1 MSSAQQ
7 KSNLNLMGVNLMS
20 APQPSIFKSV
30 PQTEGIKY
38 AGSKLKIIPHIID
51 IIKGLE
57 IHSALDAFSGTTRVA
72 QAFSQLGFDTS
83 ANDIAEYSRIFGHC
97 YLLSQKPNSF
107 YQKFIDELNSLK
119 GTFGWF
125 SQHYGGE
132 GEAGKQ
138 PFQLKNTM
146 KLDAMREKIDEFGL
160 DFTDK
165 AVLLTSLILALDS
178 VDNTLGH
185 YASYLSGWCKRSYN
199 DIFLRLPRRFVA
211 QTQNRVIKGDVFEA
225 IKTPYDLVY
234 FDPPYGSNNEKMPP
248 SRVRYRAYYHLY
260 ESVVL
265 NDKPRVFGRANR
277 REDSRD
283 RAFPC
288 AFEEFKRDESGK
300 FIAMRAI
307 ERLIANTNARYILL
321 SYSSGGRAS
330 KQELQEIISSN
341 GQLLDAREIDYK
353 KNVMSSM
360 RWSYEWVNDEST
372 HKEYLFL
379 LKR

>member
-1 MSSAQQ
+1 MSSTQQ
-7 KSNLNLMGVNLMS
+7 KSILMRVQT
-20 APQPSIFKSV
+20 PQTSLFDDLQV

-38 AGSKLKIIPHIID
+38 VGSKLKILPHIIQ
-51 IIKGLE
+51 IINGLK
-57 IHSALDAFSGTTRVA
+57 IRTALDAFSGTTRVA

-83 ANDIAEYSRIFGHC
+83 ANDIAEYSEIFGHC
-97 YLLSQKPNSF
+97 YLLSTKPNEF

-132 GEAGKQ
+132 NEAGKR

-146 KLDAMREKIDEFGL
+146 KLDAIRDKIDEFDL
-160 DFTDK
+160 KFTDK
-165 AVLLTSLILALDS
+165 AVLLTSLILALDC

-199 DIFLRLPRRFVA
+199 DLFLRLPRRFA
-211 QTQNRVIKGDVFEA
+211 PKTQNRVIKSDAFEA
-225 IKTPYDLVY
+225 ITNFYDLVY

-248 SRVRYRAYYHLY
+248 SRVRYKAYYHFY
-260 ESVVL
+260 KSVIL
-265 NDKPRVFGRANR
+265 NDKPRVFGKANR

-283 RAFPC
+283 TAFPC
-288 AFEEFKRDESGK
+288 IFEEFKRDESNK

-330 KQELQEIISSN
+330 KQELQEIISLN

-353 KNVMSSM
+353 KNVMSAM
-360 RWSYEWVNDEST
+360 RWSYEWVNDDNT

-379 LKR
+379 LER

>member
-1 MSSAQQ
+1 MSSTQQ
-7 KSNLNLMGVNLMS
+7 KSILMRVQT
-20 APQPSIFKSV
+20 PQTSLFDDLQV

-38 AGSKLKIIPHIID
+38 VGSKLKILPHIIQ
-51 IIKGLE
+51 IINGLK
-57 IHSALDAFSGTTRVA
+57 IRTALDAFSGTTRVA

-83 ANDIAEYSRIFGHC
+83 ANDIAEYSEIFGHC
-97 YLLSQKPNSF
+97 YLLSTKPNEF

-132 GEAGKQ
+132 NEAGKR
-138 PFQLKNTM
+138 PFQIKNTM
-146 KLDAMREKIDEFGL
+146 KLDTIRDKIDEFDL
-160 DFTDK
+160 NFTDK
-165 AVLLTSLILALDS
+165 AVLLTSLILALDC

-199 DIFLRLPRRFVA
+199 DLFLRLPRRFA
-211 QTQNRVIKGDVFEA
+211 PKTQNRVIKSDAFQA
-225 IKTPYDLVY
+225 ITNFYDLVY

-248 SRVRYRAYYHLY
+248 SRVRYKAYYHFY
-260 ESVVL
+260 KSVIL
-265 NDKPRVFGRANR
+265 NDKPRVFGKANR

-283 RAFPC
+283 TAFPC
-288 AFEEFKRDESGK
+288 IFEEFKRDESNK

-307 ERLIANTNARYILL
+307 KRLIANTNARYILL

-330 KQELQEIISSN
+330 KQELQEIISLN
-341 GQLLDAREIDYK
+341 GRLLDAREIDYK
-353 KNVMSSM
+353 KNVMSAM
-360 RWSYEWVNDEST
+360 RWSYEWVNDDNT

-379 LKR
+379 LER

>member
-1 MSSAQQ
+1 MSSTQQ
-7 KSNLNLMGVNLMS
+7 KSILMRVQT
-20 APQPSIFKSV
+20 PQTSLFDDLQV

-38 AGSKLKIIPHIID
+38 VGSKLKILPHIIQ
-51 IIKGLE
+51 IINGLK
-57 IHSALDAFSGTTRVA
+57 IRTALDAFSGTTRVA

-83 ANDIAEYSRIFGHC
+83 ANDIAEYSEIFGHC
-97 YLLSQKPNSF
+97 YLLSTKPNEF

-132 GEAGKQ
+132 NEAGKR

-146 KLDAMREKIDEFGL
+146 KLDAIRDKIDEFDL
-160 DFTDK
+160 NFTDK
-165 AVLLTSLILALDS
+165 AVLLTSLILALDC

-199 DIFLRLPRRFVA
+199 DLFLKLPRRFTPK
-211 QTQNRVIKGDVFEA
+211 TQNRVIKSDAFQA
-225 IKTPYDLVY
+225 ITNFYDLVY

-248 SRVRYRAYYHLY
+248 SRVRYRAYYHFY
-260 ESVVL
+260 KSVIL
-265 NDKPRVFGRANR
+265 NDKPRVFGKANR

-283 RAFPC
+283 TAFPC
-288 AFEEFKRDESGK
+288 IFEEFKRDESNK

-330 KQELQEIISSN
+330 KQELQEIISLN
-341 GQLLDAREIDYK
+341 GRLLDAREIDYK
-353 KNVMSSM
+353 KNVMSAM
-360 RWSYEWVNDEST
+360 RWSYEWVNDDNT

-379 LKR
+379 LER

>member
-1 MSSAQQ
+1 MSSTQQ
-7 KSNLNLMGVNLMS
+7 KSILMRVQT
-20 APQPSIFKSV
+20 PQTSLFDDLQV

-38 AGSKLKIIPHIID
+38 VGSKLKILPHIIQ
-51 IIKGLE
+51 IINGLK
-57 IHSALDAFSGTTRVA
+57 IRTALDAFSGTTRVA

-83 ANDIAEYSRIFGHC
+83 ANDIAEYSEIFGHC
-97 YLLSQKPNSF
+97 YLLSTKPNEF

-125 SQHYGGE
+125 SRHYGGE
-132 GEAGKQ
+132 NEAGKR

-146 KLDAMREKIDEFGL
+146 KLDAIRDKIDEFDL
-160 DFTDK
+160 NFTDK
-165 AVLLTSLILALDS
+165 AVLLTSLILALDC

-199 DIFLRLPRRFVA
+199 DLFLRLPRRFA
-211 QTQNRVIKGDVFEA
+211 PKTQNRVIKSDAFQA
-225 IKTPYDLVY
+225 ITNFYDLVY

-248 SRVRYRAYYHLY
+248 SRVRYKAYYHFY
-260 ESVVL
+260 KSVIL
-265 NDKPRVFGRANR
+265 NDKPRVFGKANR

-283 RAFPC
+283 TAFPC
-288 AFEEFKRDESGK
+288 IFEEFKRDESNK

-307 ERLIANTNARYILL
+307 ERLIANTNTRYILL

-330 KQELQEIISSN
+330 KQELQEIISLN
-341 GQLLDAREIDYK
+341 GRLLDAREIDYK
-353 KNVMSSM
+353 KNVMSAM
-360 RWSYEWVNDEST
+360 RWSYEWVNDNNT

-379 LKR
+379 LER

>member
-1 MSSAQQ
+1 MSSTQQ
-7 KSNLNLMGVNLMS
+7 KSILMRVQT
-20 APQPSIFKSV
+20 PQTSLFDDLQV

-38 AGSKLKIIPHIID
+38 VGSKLKILPHIIQ
-51 IIKGLE
+51 IINGLK
-57 IHSALDAFSGTTRVA
+57 IRTALDAFSGTTRVA

-83 ANDIAEYSRIFGHC
+83 ANDIAEYSEIFGHC
-97 YLLSQKPNSF
+97 YLLSTKPNEF

-132 GEAGKQ
+132 NEAGKR

-146 KLDAMREKIDEFGL
+146 KLDAIRDKIDEFDL
-160 DFTDK
+160 NFTDK
-165 AVLLTSLILALDS
+165 AVLLTSLILALDC

-199 DIFLRLPRRFVA
+199 DLFLKLPRRFTPK
-211 QTQNRVIKGDVFEA
+211 TQNRVIKSDAFQA
-225 IKTPYDLVY
+225 ITNFYDLVY

-248 SRVRYRAYYHLY
+248 SRVRYKAYYHFY
-260 ESVVL
+260 KSVIL
-265 NDKPRVFGRANR
+265 NDKPRVFGKANR

-283 RAFPC
+283 TAFPC
-288 AFEEFKRDESGK
+288 IFEEFKRDESNK

-330 KQELQEIISSN
+330 KQELQEIISLN
-341 GQLLDAREIDYK
+341 GRLLDAREIDYK
-353 KNVMSSM
+353 KNVMSAM
-360 RWSYEWVNDEST
+360 RWSYEWVNDDNT

-379 LKR
+379 LER

>member
-1 MSSAQQ
+1 MSSTQQ
-7 KSNLNLMGVNLMS
+7 KSILMRVQT
-20 APQPSIFKSV
+20 PQTSLFDDLQV

-38 AGSKLKIIPHIID
+38 VGSKLKILPHIIQ
-51 IIKGLE
+51 IINGLK
-57 IHSALDAFSGTTRVA
+57 IRTALDAFSGTTRVA

-83 ANDIAEYSRIFGHC
+83 ANDIAEYSEIFGHC
-97 YLLSQKPNSF
+97 YLLSTKPNEF

-132 GEAGKQ
+132 NEAGKR

-146 KLDAMREKIDEFGL
+146 KLDAIRDKIDEFDL
-160 DFTDK
+160 NFTDK
-165 AVLLTSLILALDS
+165 AVLLTSLILALDC

-199 DIFLRLPRRFVA
+199 DLFLKLPRRFTPK
-211 QTQNRVIKGDVFEA
+211 TQNRVIKSDAFKA
-225 IKTPYDLVY
+225 ITNFYDLVY

-248 SRVRYRAYYHLY
+248 SRVRYKAYYHFY
-260 ESVVL
+260 KSVIL
-265 NDKPRVFGRANR
+265 NDKPRVFGKANR

-283 RAFPC
+283 TAFPC
-288 AFEEFKRDESGK
+288 IFEEFKRDESNK

-307 ERLIANTNARYILL
+307 ERLIANTNAHYILL

-330 KQELQEIISSN
+330 KQELQEIISLN
-341 GQLLDAREIDYK
+341 GRLLDAREIDYK
-353 KNVMSSM
+353 KNVMSAM
-360 RWSYEWVNDEST
+360 RWSYEWVNDDNT

-379 LKR
+379 LER

>member
-1 MSSAQQ
+1 MSSTQQ
-7 KSNLNLMGVNLMS
+7 KSILMRVQT
-20 APQPSIFKSV
+20 PQTSLFDDLQV

-38 AGSKLKIIPHIID
+38 VGSKLKILPHIIQ
-51 IIKGLE
+51 IINGLK
-57 IHSALDAFSGTTRVA
+57 IRTALDAFSGTTRVA

-83 ANDIAEYSRIFGHC
+83 ANDIAEYSEIFGHC
-97 YLLSQKPNSF
+97 YLLSTKPNEF

-132 GEAGKQ
+132 NEAGKR

-146 KLDAMREKIDEFGL
+146 KLDAIRDKIDEFDL
-160 DFTDK
+160 NFTDK
-165 AVLLTSLILALDS
+165 AVLLTSLILALDC

-185 YASYLSGWCKRSYN
+185 YASYLSGWCKRSHN
-199 DIFLRLPRRFVA
+199 DLFLRLPRRFA
-211 QTQNRVIKGDVFEA
+211 PKTQNRVIKSDAFKA
-225 IKTPYDLVY
+225 ITNFYDLVY

-248 SRVRYRAYYHLY
+248 SRVRYKAYYHFY
-260 ESVVL
+260 KSVIL
-265 NDKPRVFGRANR
+265 NDKPRVFGKANR

-283 RAFPC
+283 TAFPC
-288 AFEEFKRDESGK
+288 IFEEFKRDESNK

-330 KQELQEIISSN
+330 KQELQEIISLN
-341 GQLLDAREIDYK
+341 GRLLDAREIDYK
-353 KNVMSSM
+353 KNVMSAM
-360 RWSYEWVNDEST
+360 RWSYEWVNDNNT

-379 LKR
+379 LER

>member
-1 MSSAQQ
+1 MSSTQQ
-7 KSNLNLMGVNLMS
+7 KSILMRVQT
-20 APQPSIFKSV
+20 PQTSLFDDLQV

-38 AGSKLKIIPHIID
+38 VGSKLKILPHIIQ
-51 IIKGLE
+51 IINGLK
-57 IHSALDAFSGTTRVA
+57 IRTALDAFSGTTRVA

-83 ANDIAEYSRIFGHC
+83 ANDIAEYSEIFGHC
-97 YLLSQKPNSF
+97 YLLSTKPNEF

-132 GEAGKQ
+132 NEAGKR

-146 KLDAMREKIDEFGL
+146 KLDAIRDKIDEFDL
-160 DFTDK
+160 NFTDK
-165 AVLLTSLILALDS
+165 AVLLTSLILALDC

-199 DIFLRLPRRFVA
+199 DLFLKLPRRFTPK
-211 QTQNRVIKGDVFEA
+211 TQNRVIKSDAFQA
-225 IKTPYDLVY
+225 ITNFYDLVY

-248 SRVRYRAYYHLY
+248 SRVRYRAYYHFY
-260 ESVVL
+260 KSVIL
-265 NDKPRVFGRANR
+265 NDKPRVFGKANR

-283 RAFPC
+283 TAFPC
-288 AFEEFKRDESGK
+288 IFEEFKRDESNK

-330 KQELQEIISSN
+330 KQELQEIISLN
-341 GQLLDAREIDYK
+341 GRLLDAREIDYK
-353 KNVMSSM
+353 KNVMSAM
-360 RWSYEWVNDEST
+360 RWSYEWVNDNNT

-379 LKR
+379 LER

>member
-1 MSSAQQ
+1 MSSTQQ
-7 KSNLNLMGVNLMS
+7 KSILMRVQT
-20 APQPSIFKSV
+20 PQTSLFDDLQV

-38 AGSKLKIIPHIID
+38 VGSKLKILPHIIQ
-51 IIKGLE
+51 IINGLK
-57 IHSALDAFSGTTRVA
+57 IRTALDAFSGTTRVA

-83 ANDIAEYSRIFGHC
+83 ANDIAEYSEIFGHC
-97 YLLSQKPNSF
+97 YLLSTKPNEF

-132 GEAGKQ
+132 NEAGKR

-146 KLDAMREKIDEFGL
+146 KLDAIRDKIDEFDL
-160 DFTDK
+160 NFTDK
-165 AVLLTSLILALDS
+165 AVLLTSLILALDC

-199 DIFLRLPRRFVA
+199 DLFLRLPRRFTPK
-211 QTQNRVIKGDVFEA
+211 TQNRVIKSDAFQA
-225 IKTPYDLVY
+225 ITNFYDLVY

-248 SRVRYRAYYHLY
+248 SRVRYRAYYHFY
-260 ESVVL
+260 KSVIL
-265 NDKPRVFGRANR
+265 NDKPRVFGKANR

-283 RAFPC
+283 TAFPC
-288 AFEEFKRDESGK
+288 IFEEFKRDESNK

-330 KQELQEIISSN
+330 KQELQEIISLN
-341 GQLLDAREIDYK
+341 GRLLDAREIDYK
-353 KNVMSSM
+353 KNVMSAM
-360 RWSYEWVNDEST
+360 RWSYEWVNDDNT

-379 LKR
+379 LER

>member
-1 MSSAQQ
+1 MSSTQQ
-7 KSNLNLMGVNLMS
+7 KSILMRVQT
-20 APQPSIFKSV
+20 PQTSLFDDLQV

-38 AGSKLKIIPHIID
+38 VGSKLKILPHIIQ
-51 IIKGLE
+51 IINGLK
-57 IHSALDAFSGTTRVA
+57 IRTALDAFSGTTRVA

-83 ANDIAEYSRIFGHC
+83 ANDIAEYSEIFGHC
-97 YLLSQKPNSF
+97 YLLSTKPNEF

-132 GEAGKQ
+132 NEAGKR

-146 KLDAMREKIDEFGL
+146 KLDAIRDKIDEFDL
-160 DFTDK
+160 NFTDK
-165 AVLLTSLILALDS
+165 AVLLTSLILALDC

-199 DIFLRLPRRFVA
+199 DLFLRLPRRFA
-211 QTQNRVIKGDVFEA
+211 PKTQNRVIKSDAFQA
-225 IKTPYDLVY
+225 ITNFYDLVY

-248 SRVRYRAYYHLY
+248 SRVRYKAYYHFY
-260 ESVVL
+260 KSVIL
-265 NDKPRVFGRANR
+265 NDKPRVFGKANR

-283 RAFPC
+283 TAFPC
-288 AFEEFKRDESGK
+288 IFEEFKRDESNK

-307 ERLIANTNARYILL
+307 ERLIANTNAHYILL

-330 KQELQEIISSN
+330 KQELQEIISLN
-341 GQLLDAREIDYK
+341 GRLLDACEIDYK
-353 KNVMSSM
+353 KNVMSAM
-360 RWSYEWVNDEST
+360 RWSYEWVNDDNT

-379 LKR
+379 LER

>member
-1 MSSAQQ
+1 MSSTQQ
-7 KSNLNLMGVNLMS
+7 KSILMR
-20 APQPSIFKSV
+20 AQTPQTSLFDDLQV

-38 AGSKLKIIPHIID
+38 VGSKLKILPHIIQ
-51 IIKGLE
+51 IINGLK
-57 IHSALDAFSGTTRVA
+57 IRTALDAFSGTTRVA

-83 ANDIAEYSRIFGHC
+83 ANDIAEYSEIFGHC
-97 YLLSQKPNSF
+97 YLLSTKPNEF

-132 GEAGKQ
+132 NEAGKR
-138 PFQLKNTM
+138 PFQIKNTM
-146 KLDAMREKIDEFGL
+146 KLDTIRDKIDEFDL
-160 DFTDK
+160 NFTDK
-165 AVLLTSLILALDS
+165 AVLLTSLILALDC

-199 DIFLRLPRRFVA
+199 DLFLRLPRRFA
-211 QTQNRVIKGDVFEA
+211 PKTQNRVIKSDAFQA
-225 IKTPYDLVY
+225 ITNFYDLVY

-248 SRVRYRAYYHLY
+248 SRVRYKAYYHFY
-260 ESVVL
+260 KSVIL
-265 NDKPRVFGRANR
+265 NDKPRVFGKANR

-283 RAFPC
+283 TAFPC
-288 AFEEFKRDESGK
+288 IFEEFKRDESNK

-330 KQELQEIISSN
+330 KQELQEIISLN
-341 GQLLDAREIDYK
+341 GRILDAREIDYK
-353 KNVMSSM
+353 KNVMSAM
-360 RWSYEWVNDEST
+360 RWSYEWVNDDNT

-379 LKR
+379 LER

>member
-1 MSSAQQ
+1 MSSTQQ
-7 KSNLNLMGVNLMS
+7 KSILMRVQT
-20 APQPSIFKSV
+20 PQTSLFDDLQV

-38 AGSKLKIIPHIID
+38 VGSKLKILPHIIQ
-51 IIKGLE
+51 IINGLK
-57 IHSALDAFSGTTRVA
+57 IRTALDAFSGTTRVA

-83 ANDIAEYSRIFGHC
+83 ANDIAEYSEIFGHC
-97 YLLSQKPNSF
+97 YLLSTKPNEF

-132 GEAGKQ
+132 NEAGKR

-146 KLDAMREKIDEFGL
+146 KLDAIRDKIDEFDL
-160 DFTDK
+160 NFTDK
-165 AVLLTSLILALDS
+165 AVLLTSLILALDC

-199 DIFLRLPRRFVA
+199 DLFLKLPRRFTPK
-211 QTQNRVIKGDVFEA
+211 TQNRVIKSDAFKA
-225 IKTPYDLVY
+225 ITNFYDLVY

-248 SRVRYRAYYHLY
+248 SRVRYKAYYHFY
-260 ESVVL
+260 KSVIL
-265 NDKPRVFGRANR
+265 NDKPRVFGKANR

-283 RAFPC
+283 TAFPC
-288 AFEEFKRDESGK
+288 IFEEFKRDESNK

-330 KQELQEIISSN
+330 KQELQEIISLN
-341 GQLLDAREIDYK
+341 GRLLDAREIDYK
-353 KNVMSSM
+353 KNVMSAM
-360 RWSYEWVNDEST
+360 RWSYEWVNDDNT

-379 LKR
+379 LER

>member
-1 MSSAQQ
+1 MSSTQQ
-7 KSNLNLMGVNLMS
+7 KSILMRVQT
-20 APQPSIFKSV
+20 PQTSLFDDLQV

-38 AGSKLKIIPHIID
+38 VGSKLKILPHIIQ
-51 IIKGLE
+51 IINGLK
-57 IHSALDAFSGTTRVA
+57 IRTALDAFSGTTRVA

-83 ANDIAEYSRIFGHC
+83 ANDIAEYSEIFGHC
-97 YLLSQKPNSF
+97 YLLSTKPNEF

-132 GEAGKQ
+132 NGAGKR

-146 KLDAMREKIDEFGL
+146 KLDAIRDKIDEFDL
-160 DFTDK
+160 NFTDK
-165 AVLLTSLILALDS
+165 AVLLTSLILALDC

-199 DIFLRLPRRFVA
+199 DLFLKLPRRFA
-211 QTQNRVIKGDVFEA
+211 PKTQNRVIKSDAFKA
-225 IKTPYDLVY
+225 ITNFYDLVY

-248 SRVRYRAYYHLY
+248 SRVRYKAYYHFY
-260 ESVVL
+260 KSVIL
-265 NDKPRVFGRANR
+265 NDKPRVFGKANR

-283 RAFPC
+283 TAFPC
-288 AFEEFKRDESGK
+288 IFEEFKRDESNK

-330 KQELQEIISSN
+330 KQELQEIISLN

-353 KNVMSSM
+353 KNVMSAM
-360 RWSYEWVNDEST
+360 RWSYEWVNDDNT

-379 LKR
+379 LER

>member
-1 MSSAQQ
+1 MSSTQQ
-7 KSNLNLMGVNLMS
+7 KSILMS
-20 APQPSIFKSV
+20 LQTPQASLFENLQA

-38 AGSKLKIIPHIID
+38 AGSKLKILPHIIQ
-51 IIKGLE
+51 IINKLK
-57 IHSALDAFSGTTRVA
+57 IRTALDAFSGTTRVA
-72 QAFSQLGFDTS
+72 QAFSQLGFNTS
-83 ANDIAEYSRIFGHC
+83 ANDIAEYSEVFGHC
-97 YLLSQKPNSF
+97 YLLSKKPNEF

-132 GEAGKQ
+132 NEAGKR

-146 KLDAMREKIDEFGL
+146 KLDAIRKKIDEFDL
-160 DFTDK
+160 NFTDK
-165 AVLLTSLILALDS
+165 AVLLTSLILALDC

-199 DIFLRLPRRFVA
+199 DLFLRLPRRFTPK
-211 QTQNRVIKGDVFEA
+211 TQNRVIKGDAFEV
-225 IKTPYDLVY
+225 IKEPYDLVY

-260 ESVVL
+260 KSVIL
-265 NDKPRVFGRANR
+265 NDKPCVFGKANR

-283 RAFPC
+283 TALPC
-288 AFEEFKRDESGK
+288 VFEEFKRDESGK

-307 ERLIANTNARYILL
+307 ERLIANTNAHYILL

-330 KQELQEIISSN
+330 KQELQEIISLN
-341 GQLLDAREIDYK
+341 GRLLDAREIDYK
-353 KNVMSSM
+353 KNVMSAM
-360 RWSYEWVNDEST
+360 RWSYEWVNDDST

-379 LKR
+379 LER

>member
-1 MSSAQQ
+1 MSSTQQ
-7 KSNLNLMGVNLMS
+7 KSILMRVQT
-20 APQPSIFKSV
+20 PQTSLFDDLQV

-38 AGSKLKIIPHIID
+38 VGSKLKILPHIIQ
-51 IIKGLE
+51 IINGLK
-57 IHSALDAFSGTTRVA
+57 IRTALDAFSGTTRVA

-83 ANDIAEYSRIFGHC
+83 ANDIAEYSEIFGHC
-97 YLLSQKPNSF
+97 YLLSTKPNEF

-132 GEAGKQ
+132 NEAGKR

-146 KLDAMREKIDEFGL
+146 KLDTIRDKIDEFDL
-160 DFTDK
+160 NFTDK
-165 AVLLTSLILALDS
+165 AVLLTSLILALDC

-199 DIFLRLPRRFVA
+199 DLFLKLPRRFTPK
-211 QTQNRVIKGDVFEA
+211 TQNRVIKSDAFKA
-225 IKTPYDLVY
+225 ITNFYDLVY

-248 SRVRYRAYYHLY
+248 SRVRYKAYYHFY
-260 ESVVL
+260 KSVIL
-265 NDKPRVFGRANR
+265 NDKPRVFGKANR

-283 RAFPC
+283 TAFPC
-288 AFEEFKRDESGK
+288 IFEEFKRDESNK

-307 ERLIANTNARYILL
+307 ERLIANTNAHYILL

-330 KQELQEIISSN
+330 KQELQEIISLN
-341 GQLLDAREIDYK
+341 GRLLDAREIDYK
-353 KNVMSSM
+353 KNVMSAM
-360 RWSYEWVNDEST
+360 RWSYEWVNDDNT

-379 LKR
+379 LER

>member
-1 MSSAQQ
+1 MSSTQQ
-7 KSNLNLMGVNLMS
+7 KSILMR
-20 APQPSIFKSV
+20 AQTPQTSLFDDLQA

-38 AGSKLKIIPHIID
+38 VGSKLKILPHIIQ
-51 IIKGLE
+51 IINGLK
-57 IHSALDAFSGTTRVA
+57 IRTALDAFSGTTRVA

-83 ANDIAEYSRIFGHC
+83 ANDIAEYSEIFGHC
-97 YLLSQKPNSF
+97 YLLSTKSNEF

-132 GEAGKQ
+132 NEAGKR

-146 KLDAMREKIDEFGL
+146 KLDAIRDKIDEFDL
-160 DFTDK
+160 NFTDK
-165 AVLLTSLILALDS
+165 AVLLTSLILALDC

-199 DIFLRLPRRFVA
+199 DLFLRLPRRFA
-211 QTQNRVIKGDVFEA
+211 LKTQNRVIKSDAFKA
-225 IKTPYDLVY
+225 ITNFYDLVY

-248 SRVRYRAYYHLY
+248 SRVRYKAYYHFY
-260 ESVVL
+260 KSVIL
-265 NDKPRVFGRANR
+265 NDKPRVFGKANR

-283 RAFPC
+283 TAFPC
-288 AFEEFKRDESGK
+288 IFEEFKRDESNK

-330 KQELQEIISSN
+330 KQELQEIISLN
-341 GQLLDAREIDYK
+341 GRLLDAREIDYK
-353 KNVMSSM
+353 KNVMSAM
-360 RWSYEWVNDEST
+360 RWSYEWVNDDNT

-379 LKR
+379 LER

>member
-1 MSSAQQ
+1 MSSTQQ
-7 KSNLNLMGVNLMS
+7 KSILMRVQT
-20 APQPSIFKSV
+20 PQTSLFDDLQV

-38 AGSKLKIIPHIID
+38 VGSKLKILPHIIQ
-51 IIKGLE
+51 IINGLK
-57 IHSALDAFSGTTRVA
+57 IRTALDAFSGTTRVA

-83 ANDIAEYSRIFGHC
+83 ANDIAEYSEIFGHC
-97 YLLSQKPNSF
+97 YLLSTKPNEF

-132 GEAGKQ
+132 NEAGKR

-146 KLDAMREKIDEFGL
+146 KLDAIRDKIDEFDL
-160 DFTDK
+160 NFTDK
-165 AVLLTSLILALDS
+165 AVLLTSLILALDC

-199 DIFLRLPRRFVA
+199 DLFLRLPRRFTPK
-211 QTQNRVIKGDVFEA
+211 TQNRVIKSDAFQA
-225 IKTPYDLVY
+225 ITNFYDLVY

-248 SRVRYRAYYHLY
+248 SRVRYKAYYHFY
-260 ESVVL
+260 KSVIL
-265 NDKPRVFGRANR
+265 NDKPRVFGKANR

-283 RAFPC
+283 TAFPC
-288 AFEEFKRDESGK
+288 IFEEFKRDESNK

-307 ERLIANTNARYILL
+307 ERLIANTNAHYILL

-330 KQELQEIISSN
+330 KQELQEIISLN
-341 GQLLDAREIDYK
+341 GRLLDAREIDYK
-353 KNVMSSM
+353 KNVMSAM
-360 RWSYEWVNDEST
+360 RWSYEWVNDDNT

-379 LKR
+379 LER

>member
-1 MSSAQQ
+1 MSSTQQ
-7 KSNLNLMGVNLMS
+7 KSILMRVQT
-20 APQPSIFKSV
+20 PQTSLFDDLQV

-38 AGSKLKIIPHIID
+38 VGSKLKILPHIIQ
-51 IIKGLE
+51 IINGLK
-57 IHSALDAFSGTTRVA
+57 IRTALDAFSGTTRVA

-83 ANDIAEYSRIFGHC
+83 ANDIAEYSEIFGHC
-97 YLLSQKPNSF
+97 YLLSTKPNEF

-132 GEAGKQ
+132 NEAGKR

-146 KLDAMREKIDEFGL
+146 KLDAIRDKIDEFDL
-160 DFTDK
+160 NFTDK
-165 AVLLTSLILALDS
+165 AVLLTSLILALDC

-199 DIFLRLPRRFVA
+199 DLFLRLPRRFA
-211 QTQNRVIKGDVFEA
+211 PKTQNRVIKSDAFKA
-225 IKTPYDLVY
+225 ITNFYDLVY

-248 SRVRYRAYYHLY
+248 SRVRYKAYYHFY
-260 ESVVL
+260 KSVIL
-265 NDKPRVFGRANR
+265 NDKPRVFGKANR

-283 RAFPC
+283 TAFPC
-288 AFEEFKRDESGK
+288 IFEEFKKDESNK

-307 ERLIANTNARYILL
+307 ERLITNTNARYILL

-330 KQELQEIISSN
+330 KQELQEIISLN
-341 GQLLDAREIDYK
+341 GRLLDAREIDYK
-353 KNVMSSM
+353 KNVMSAM
-360 RWSYEWVNDEST
+360 RWSYEWVNDDNT

-379 LKR
+379 LER

>member
-1 MSSAQQ
+1 MSSTQQ
-7 KSNLNLMGVNLMS
+7 KSILMRVQT
-20 APQPSIFKSV
+20 PQTSLFDDLQV

-38 AGSKLKIIPHIID
+38 VGSKLKILPHIIQ
-51 IIKGLE
+51 IINGLK
-57 IHSALDAFSGTTRVA
+57 IRTALDAFSGTTRVA

-83 ANDIAEYSRIFGHC
+83 ANDIAEYSEIFGHC
-97 YLLSQKPNSF
+97 YLLSTKPNEF

-132 GEAGKQ
+132 NEAGKR

-146 KLDAMREKIDEFGL
+146 KLDAIRDKIDEFDL
-160 DFTDK
+160 NFTDK
-165 AVLLTSLILALDS
+165 AVLLTSLILALDC

-199 DIFLRLPRRFVA
+199 DLFLRLPRRFTPK
-211 QTQNRVIKGDVFEA
+211 TQNRVIKSDAFQA
-225 IKTPYDLVY
+225 ITNFYDLVY

-248 SRVRYRAYYHLY
+248 SRVRYKAYYHFY
-260 ESVVL
+260 KSVIL
-265 NDKPRVFGRANR
+265 NDKPRVFGKANR

-283 RAFPC
+283 TAFPC
-288 AFEEFKRDESGK
+288 IFEEFKRDESNK

-307 ERLIANTNARYILL
+307 ERLITNTNARYILL

-330 KQELQEIISSN
+330 KQELQKIISLN
-341 GQLLDAREIDYK
+341 GRLLDAREIDYK
-353 KNVMSSM
+353 KNVMSAM
-360 RWSYEWVNDEST
+360 RWSYEWVNDDNT

-379 LKR
+379 LER

>member
-1 MSSAQQ
+1 MSSTQQ
-7 KSNLNLMGVNLMS
+7 KSILMRVQT
-20 APQPSIFKSV
+20 PQTSLFDDLQV

-38 AGSKLKIIPHIID
+38 VGSKLKILPHIIQ
-51 IIKGLE
+51 IINGLK
-57 IHSALDAFSGTTRVA
+57 IRTALDAFSGTTRVA

-83 ANDIAEYSRIFGHC
+83 ANDIAEYSEIFGHC
-97 YLLSQKPNSF
+97 YLLSTKPNEF

-132 GEAGKQ
+132 NEAGKR

-146 KLDAMREKIDEFGL
+146 KLDAIRDKIDEFDL
-160 DFTDK
+160 NFTDK
-165 AVLLTSLILALDS
+165 AVLLTSLILALDC

-199 DIFLRLPRRFVA
+199 DLFLKLPRRFTPK
-211 QTQNRVIKGDVFEA
+211 TQNRVIKSDAF
-225 IKTPYDLVY
+225 KTITNFYDLVY

-248 SRVRYRAYYHLY
+248 SRVRYKAYYHFY
-260 ESVVL
+260 KSVIL
-265 NDKPRVFGRANR
+265 NDKPRVFGKANR

-283 RAFPC
+283 TAFPC
-288 AFEEFKRDESGK
+288 IFEEFKRDESNK

-330 KQELQEIISSN
+330 KQELQEIISLN
-341 GQLLDAREIDYK
+341 GRLLDAREIDYK
-353 KNVMSSM
+353 KNVMSAM
-360 RWSYEWVNDEST
+360 RWSYEWVNDNNT

-379 LKR
+379 LER

>member
-1 MSSAQQ
+1 MSSTQQ
-7 KSNLNLMGVNLMS
+7 KSILMRVQT
-20 APQPSIFKSV
+20 PQTSLFDDLQV

-38 AGSKLKIIPHIID
+38 VGSKLKILPHIIQ
-51 IIKGLE
+51 IINGLK
-57 IHSALDAFSGTTRVA
+57 IRTALDAFSGTTRVA

-83 ANDIAEYSRIFGHC
+83 ANDIAEYSEIFGHC
-97 YLLSQKPNSF
+97 YLLSTKPNEF

-132 GEAGKQ
+132 NEAGKR

-146 KLDAMREKIDEFGL
+146 KLDAIRDKIDEFDL
-160 DFTDK
+160 NFTDK
-165 AVLLTSLILALDS
+165 AVLLTSLILALDC

-199 DIFLRLPRRFVA
+199 DLFLRLPRRFTPK
-211 QTQNRVIKGDVFEA
+211 TQNRVIKSDAFKA
-225 IKTPYDLVY
+225 ITNFYDLVY

-248 SRVRYRAYYHLY
+248 SRVRYKAYYHFY
-260 ESVVL
+260 KSVIL
-265 NDKPRVFGRANR
+265 NDKPRVFGKANR

-283 RAFPC
+283 TAFPC
-288 AFEEFKRDESGK
+288 IFEEFKKDKSNK
-300 FIAMRAI
+300 FIAIRAI

-330 KQELQEIISSN
+330 KQELQEIISLN
-341 GQLLDAREIDYK
+341 GRLLDAREIDYK
-353 KNVMSSM
+353 KNVMSAM
-360 RWSYEWVNDEST
+360 RWSYEWVNDDNT

-379 LKR
+379 LER

>member
-1 MSSAQQ
+1 MSSTQQ
-7 KSNLNLMGVNLMS
+7 KSILMRVQT
-20 APQPSIFKSV
+20 PQTSLFDDLQV

-38 AGSKLKIIPHIID
+38 VGSKLKILPHIIQ
-51 IIKGLE
+51 IINGLK
-57 IHSALDAFSGTTRVA
+57 IRTALDAFSGTTRVA

-83 ANDIAEYSRIFGHC
+83 ANDIAEYSEIFGHC
-97 YLLSQKPNSF
+97 YLLSTKPNEF

-132 GEAGKQ
+132 NEAGKR

-146 KLDAMREKIDEFGL
+146 KLDAIRDKIDEFDL
-160 DFTDK
+160 NFTDK
-165 AVLLTSLILALDS
+165 AVLLTSLILALDC

-199 DIFLRLPRRFVA
+199 DLFLKLPRRFA
-211 QTQNRVIKGDVFEA
+211 PKTQNRVIKSDAFKA
-225 IKTPYDLVY
+225 ITNFYDLVY

-248 SRVRYRAYYHLY
+248 SRVRYKAYYHFY
-260 ESVVL
+260 KSVIL
-265 NDKPRVFGRANR
+265 NDKPRVFGKANR

-283 RAFPC
+283 TAFPC
-288 AFEEFKRDESGK
+288 IFEEFKRDESNK

-330 KQELQEIISSN
+330 KQELQEIISLN
-341 GQLLDAREIDYK
+341 GRLLDAREIDYK
-353 KNVMSSM
+353 KNVMSAM
-360 RWSYEWVNDEST
+360 RWSYEWVNDDNT

-379 LKR
+379 LER

>member
-1 MSSAQQ
+1 MSSTQQ
-7 KSNLNLMGVNLMS
+7 KSILVRVQT
-20 APQPSIFKSV
+20 PQTSLFDDLQV

-38 AGSKLKIIPHIID
+38 VGSKLKILPHIIQ
-51 IIKGLE
+51 IINGLK
-57 IHSALDAFSGTTRVA
+57 IRTALDAFSGTTRVA

-83 ANDIAEYSRIFGHC
+83 ANDIAEYSEIFGHC
-97 YLLSQKPNSF
+97 YLLSTKPNEF

-132 GEAGKQ
+132 NEAGKR

-146 KLDAMREKIDEFGL
+146 KLDAIRDKIDEFDL
-160 DFTDK
+160 NFTDK
-165 AVLLTSLILALDS
+165 AVLLTSLILALDC

-199 DIFLRLPRRFVA
+199 DLFLKLPRRFTPK
-211 QTQNRVIKGDVFEA
+211 TQNRVIKSDAFKA
-225 IKTPYDLVY
+225 ITNFYDLVY

-248 SRVRYRAYYHLY
+248 SRVRYKAYYHFY
-260 ESVVL
+260 KSVIL
-265 NDKPRVFGRANR
+265 NDKPRVFGKANR

-283 RAFPC
+283 TAFPC
-288 AFEEFKRDESGK
+288 IFEEFKRDESNK

-330 KQELQEIISSN
+330 KQELQEIISLN
-341 GQLLDAREIDYK
+341 GRLLDAREIDYK
-353 KNVMSSM
+353 KNVMSAM
-360 RWSYEWVNDEST
+360 RWSYEWVNDDNT

-379 LKR
+379 LER

>member
-1 MSSAQQ
+1 MSSTQQ
-7 KSNLNLMGVNLMS
+7 KSILMRVQT
-20 APQPSIFKSV
+20 PQTSLFDDLQV

-38 AGSKLKIIPHIID
+38 VGSKLKILPHIIQ
-51 IIKGLE
+51 IINGLK
-57 IHSALDAFSGTTRVA
+57 IRTALDAFSGTTRVA

-83 ANDIAEYSRIFGHC
+83 ANDIAEYSEIFGHC
-97 YLLSQKPNSF
+97 YLLSTKPNEF

-132 GEAGKQ
+132 NEAGKR

-146 KLDAMREKIDEFGL
+146 KLDAIRDKIDEFDL
-160 DFTDK
+160 NFTDK
-165 AVLLTSLILALDS
+165 AVLLTSLILALDC

-199 DIFLRLPRRFVA
+199 DLFLRLPRRFTPK
-211 QTQNRVIKGDVFEA
+211 TQNRVIKSDAFKA
-225 IKTPYDLVY
+225 ITNFYDLVY

-248 SRVRYRAYYHLY
+248 SRVRYKAYYHFY
-260 ESVVL
+260 KSVIL
-265 NDKPRVFGRANR
+265 NDKPRVFGKANR

-283 RAFPC
+283 TAFPC
-288 AFEEFKRDESGK
+288 IFEEFKRDESNK

-330 KQELQEIISSN
+330 KQELQEIISLN
-341 GQLLDAREIDYK
+341 GRLLDAREIDYK
-353 KNVMSSM
+353 KNVMSAM
-360 RWSYEWVNDEST
+360 RWSYEWVNDDNT

-379 LKR
+379 LER

>member
-7 KSNLNLMGVNLMS
+7 KSILMR
-20 APQPSIFKSV
+20 AQTPQTSLFDDLQV

-38 AGSKLKIIPHIID
+38 VDSKLKILPHIIQ
-51 IIKGLE
+51 IINGLK
-57 IHSALDAFSGTTRVA
+57 IRTALDAFSGTTRVA

-83 ANDIAEYSRIFGHC
+83 ANDIAEYSEIFGHC
-97 YLLSQKPNSF
+97 YLLSTKPNEF

-132 GEAGKQ
+132 NETGKR

-146 KLDAMREKIDEFGL
+146 KLDAIRDKIDEFDL
-160 DFTDK
+160 KFTDK
-165 AVLLTSLILALDS
+165 AVLLTSLILALDC

-199 DIFLRLPRRFVA
+199 DLFLRLPRRFTPK
-211 QTQNRVIKGDVFEA
+211 TQNRVIKSDAFQA
-225 IKTPYDLVY
+225 ITNFYDLVY

-248 SRVRYRAYYHLY
+248 SRVRYKAYYHFY
-260 ESVVL
+260 KSVIL
-265 NDKPRVFGRANR
+265 NDKPRVFGKANR

-283 RAFPC
+283 TAFPC
-288 AFEEFKRDESGK
+288 IFEEFKRDESNK

-330 KQELQEIISSN
+330 KQELQEIISLN
-341 GQLLDAREIDYK
+341 GRLLDAREIDYK
-353 KNVMSSM
+353 KNVMSAM
-360 RWSYEWVNDEST
+360 RWSYEWVNDDNT

-379 LKR
+379 LER

>member
-1 MSSAQQ
+1 MSSTQQ
-7 KSNLNLMGVNLMS
+7 KSILMRVQT
-20 APQPSIFKSV
+20 PQTSLFDDLQV

-38 AGSKLKIIPHIID
+38 VGSKLKILPHIIQ
-51 IIKGLE
+51 IINGLK
-57 IHSALDAFSGTTRVA
+57 IRTALDAFSGTTRVA

-83 ANDIAEYSRIFGHC
+83 ANDIAEYSEIFGHC
-97 YLLSQKPNSF
+97 YLLSTKPNEF

-132 GEAGKQ
+132 NEAGKR

-146 KLDAMREKIDEFGL
+146 KLDAIRDKIDEFDL
-160 DFTDK
+160 NFTDK
-165 AVLLTSLILALDS
+165 AVLLTSLILALDC

-199 DIFLRLPRRFVA
+199 DLFLKLPRRFTPK
-211 QTQNRVIKGDVFEA
+211 TQNRVIKSDAFQA
-225 IKTPYDLVY
+225 ITNFYDLVY

-248 SRVRYRAYYHLY
+248 SRVRYKAYYHFY
-260 ESVVL
+260 KSVIL
-265 NDKPRVFGRANR
+265 NDKPRVFGKANR

-283 RAFPC
+283 TAFPC
-288 AFEEFKRDESGK
+288 IFEEFKRDESNK

-307 ERLIANTNARYILL
+307 ERLIANTNAHYILL

-330 KQELQEIISSN
+330 KQELQEIISLN
-341 GQLLDAREIDYK
+341 GRLLDAREIDYK
-353 KNVMSSM
+353 KNVMSAM
-360 RWSYEWVNDEST
+360 RWSYEWVNDDNT

-379 LKR
+379 LER